1 MQCVKTKESQMLE
14 QIYKNMKMGSSSMLS
29 ILSRAQD
36 EEFKRLM
43 TEQLD
48 GYERLANAARKRLCE
63 IGGEAREENAMT
75 RLWASVGMKMNTMID
90 STESHLADMII
101 EGSTMGMTDTIKI
114 LREYENTDVSE
125 SALRLAKE
133 IIKFEEKNIEI
144 MKGHL

>member
-29 ILSRAQD
+29 ILSRAQS

-63 IGGEAREENAMT
+63 IGGEVREENAVT
-75 RLWASVGMKMNTMID
+75 RLWATVGMKMNTMID

-125 SALRLAKE
+125 HALKLAKE

-144 MKGHL
+144 MKCHL

>member
-1 MQCVKTKESQMLE
+1 MQGVKTKESQMLE
-14 QIYKNMKMGSSSMLS
+14 KIYKNMKMGSSSMLS

-48 GYERLANAARKRLCE
+48 GYERFANEARKRLCE
-63 IGGEAREENAMT
+63 IGGEPREENAMT
-75 RLWASVGMKMNTMID
+75 RLWASAGMKMNTMID
-90 STESHLADMII
+90 STESHIADMII

-114 LREYENTDVSE
+114 LRGYENSDVSE
-125 SALRLAKE
+125 RALRLAKE

-144 MKGHL
+144 MKNHL

>member
-1 MQCVKTKESQMLE
+1 MQCVKTKESEMLE

-90 STESHLADMII
+90 STESHLAGMII